1 MNRKQTVM
9 KQLLGSLGLA
19 CLLTA
24 CGPAPQPPTP
34 KPAPP
39 PPPPPEFK
47 AITAYPERLELKAG
61 QESHGLIVTGAST
74 NGFDIDLRSRT
85 TFISSNPEIATVNE
99 QGVVTPLQ
107 AGETSIQ
114 ARVGTMRA
122 TVPIHVE
129 AVTNEIQLSFTH
141 DVLPT
146 LTKAGCSLGGCHA
159 KPEGQNG
166 FKMSVFAYDP
176 KSDYHEIV
184 FEERGRRVFPAYPE
198 ESLLLKKAT
207 LQVDHEGG
215 QRFTADST
223 EYQLVAKWIKQGMAY
238 EREDEPT
245 LVGVKMYPPERRY
258 QKESNQPLLVV
269 AQYSDGSTRD
279 VTSLAEFDSNDKEM
293 ATVDHQGRVTVG
305 KTAGEGVIIARF
317 MGWVDIAR
325 ITVPADR
332 QLPDK
337 IYADLPVNNEID
349 RLVYERLKKMGYAP
363 SVTCTDEEFVRRASL
378 DAIGRIPTTE
388 EVKAFLTDSATD
400 KRSKLID
407 RLLADKNFGD
417 HWATKWTDLVRPN
430 PDRVGVKSVYLL
442 DQWVRESFRNNKPY
456 NQFVREIVTA
466 EGSTHKVAP
475 TIIYRDRREPAD
487 LTTMF
492 SQIFLGVRLECAKCH
507 QHPNEKWSMDDFYQF
522 AAYFGPLQRKGAGL
536 SPPISAGTEHIY
548 YKPESG
554 TVKNPVTGKVMKP
567 RPPEGGE
574 MKLGENQ
581 DPRSA
586 LADWMTNPENPFVA
600 KAVVNRIW
608 GEFFGRGIVHPVD
621 DFRAS
626 NPPTNPA
633 LLDALAKELV
643 THNYD
648 LKALM
653 RFIMNSHVYQLSS
666 IPNEYN
672 SADTKNFSRAY
683 RRRLPAEVLLDAV
696 VDVTGVRDNFTGMP
710 IGARATQAWTY
721 KIDSAFMDAFSR
733 PNSSSDCPCER
744 DTSTSVVQ
752 SLHMM
757 NSKGL
762 QAKLTAKEG
771 RVKQLV
777 ESKKPP
783 EEIVTELYL
792 AALSRYPTAEEKEI
806 ATKAFSGEGVTPQT
820 ATEDVLWALLNS
832 AEFVFNH

>member
-1 MNRKQTVM
+1 MVKQTTS
-9 KQLLGSLGLA
+9 KITWLSCLSLAWLLS
-19 CLLTA
+19 A
-24 CGPAPQPPTP
+24 CGPAPQPP
-34 KPAPP
+34 KPTPP
-39 PPPPPEFK
+39 PPPAEFK
-47 AITAYPERLELKAG
+47 AITAYPEKLELQAG
-61 QESHGLIVTGAST
+61 QDAHHVVLTGAST
-74 NGFDIDLRSRT
+74 NGFDVDITGRVKFTST
-85 TFISSNPEIATVNE
+85 KPQIATVDE
-99 QGVVTPLQ
+99 HGLVKPLQ
-107 AGETSIQ
+107 AGSAVIK
-114 ARVGTMRA
+114 A
-122 TVPIHVE
+122 TVGGVTASVPVTVE
-129 AVTNEIQLSFTH
+129 AVTNEVALSFTH

-146 LTKAGCSLGGCHA
+146 LTKSGCSLGGCHA

-176 KSDYHEIV
+176 KADYHEIV

-215 QRFTADST
+215 QRFTPDSD
-223 EYQLVAKWIKQGMAY
+223 EYKLIAKWIKQGMVY
-238 EREDEPT
+238 EHADEPV

-258 QKESNQPLLVV
+258 RKEANQSLLVL

-279 VTSLAEFDSNDKEM
+279 VTALAEYDSNDKEM
-293 ATVDHQGRVTVG
+293 ATVNHHGQVTVG

-325 ITVPADR
+325 ITVPSDR
-332 QLPDK
+332 LLPDK
-337 IYADLPVNNEID
+337 VYADLPVNNEID

-363 SVTCTDEEFVRRASL
+363 SATCTDEEFIRRASL
-378 DAIGRIPTTE
+378 DSIGRLPTPD
-388 EVKAFLTDSATD
+388 EVKEFLADKAEN
-400 KRSKLID
+400 KRSKLVD
-407 RLLADKNFGD
+407 RLLQDKGFGD

-430 PDRVGVKSVYLL
+430 PDRVGVKSVYVL

-466 EGSTHKVAP
+466 EGSTHKDAP

-536 SPPISAGTEHIY
+536 SPPISAGTEY
-548 YKPESG
+548 VYFKPDSG
-554 TVKNPVTGKVMKP
+554 TVKNPVTGKVMTP
-567 RPPEGGE
+567 RPPEGSE
-574 MKLGENQ
+574 VKLAENQ
-581 DPRSA
+581 DPRTA
-586 LADWMTNPENPFVA
+586 LADWLTDAENPFLA
-600 KAVVNRIW
+600 KAVANRIW

-626 NPPTNPA
+626 NPPSNPA
-633 LLDALAKELV
+633 LLEALGKEV
-643 THNYD
+643 VKNNYD

-666 IPNEYN
+666 VPSEYN
-672 SADTKNFSRAY
+672 VADTKNFSRSY

-721 KIDSAFMDAFSR
+721 KIDSPFMDAFSR

-762 QAKLTAKEG
+762 QSKLTAKEG

-777 ESKKPP
+777 ESKKAP

-792 AALSRYPTAEEKEI
+792 AALSRYPTDEEKQI
-806 ATKAFSGEGVTPQT
+806 ATKVFSSKDATPQT